1 MISSFIKRS
10 CSSSHLN
17 SNDTNNFKSYLSNNN
32 NNNNN
37 ANNYNNGVFGANLN
51 RSETKL
57 AANDDTFSVEEIAD
71 DCIFQVTVK
80 KVYNQNLDRNN
91 NNTNNNPYGTYK
103 PLSNGFFSYVNNNDN
118 HSSITATS
126 ASDGLVYTRI
136 KIKQLKYATLEK
148 FVEKLVNEQDG
159 QLDRNLCDIFLSTYR
174 TFSDCLTVI
183 RILKRRYEQIMPA
196 SLEMTEDIRV
206 ECLKSYRKIIKI
218 WLNDY
223 IEDFNEQ
230 PPFAYTNLKEL
241 KRFAKELMAQ
251 DEPDILTFINSK
263 YQYIESL
270 NKTKDVN
277 NYISTNL
284 NIADKPPIATI
295 VKKHSTHSKSNS
307 TSNFFTLNTQH
318 YQKNHSNL
326 IEKPRINI
334 NNKPYKNSMESLTS
348 LITTNDDFMSLDS
361 IYFAEQLTYIDKSL
375 FQKVFAHHYL
385 GSIWSTRNKKVAK
398 HTLSS
403 SISIPLNSSG
413 HNLDSTPIVATTTT
427 SIPVISDKFA
437 SDRAFIDQFNCVSF
451 VVQAKVLDK
460 PELRPSERAK
470 IIKKWIEIAQACKKY
485 KNFNSLNAIVQG
497 LNTKCVSRLTKTW
510 NEVPA

>member
-17 SNDTNNFKSYLSNNN
+17 SNLNETNNFKSYINNN
-32 NNNNN
+32 N
-37 ANNYNNGVFGANLN
+37 YTSGSNLN

-57 AANDDTFSVEEIAD
+57 ATNDDTFSIEEIAD

-80 KVYNQNLDRNN
+80 KVYNKNLDRNN
-91 NNTNNNPYGTYK
+91 NSNNINNNPYGTYK
-103 PLSNGFFSYVNNNDN
+103 PLNNGFFSYVNNGDN

-126 ASDGLVYTRI
+126 ASDGLVYTRV

-148 FVEKLVNEQDG
+148 FIEKLVNEQTG
-159 QLDRNLCDIFLSTYR
+159 EMDRSLCDIFLSTYR

-183 RILKRRYEQIMPA
+183 RVLKRRYEQIMPA
-196 SLEMTEDIRV
+196 SLEMTEDVRV
-206 ECLKSYRKIIKI
+206 HCLKSYRQIIKI
-218 WLNDY
+218 WLNEY

-230 PPFAYTNLKEL
+230 PPLTYTNLKEL
-241 KRFAKELMAQ
+241 KRVAKEIMAQ
-251 DEPDILTFINSK
+251 DEPDILNLINSK
-263 YQYIESL
+263 YQYLESL
-270 NKTKDVN
+270 NKNKDIN

-295 VKKHSTHSKSNS
+295 VKKHSQHSKSNS
-307 TSNFFTLNTQH
+307 TSNFFTLNPQH
-318 YQKNHSNL
+318 YQKNHSNF
-326 IEKPRINI
+326 EKPRINV
-334 NNKPYKNSMESLTS
+334 NNKPYIKISMESLTS
-348 LITTNDDFMSLDS
+348 LVNTNDDFMSIDS
-361 IYFAEQLTYIDKSL
+361 IYFAEQLTFIDKSL

-413 HNLDSTPIVATTTT
+413 HNLDTTPIITTT
-427 SIPVISDKFA
+427 IPVISDKFA

-460 PELRPSERAK
+460 PELRPIERAK

>member
-1 MISSFIKRS
+1 MISSFLKRS

-17 SNDTNNFKSYLSNNN
+17 SNINESNNFKSYIS
-32 NNNNN
+32 
-37 ANNYNNGVFGANLN
+37 NNYNGGNLN

-57 AANDDTFSVEEIAD
+57 AYNDDTFSVEEVAD

-80 KVYNQNLDRNN
+80 KVYNKNLDRNN
-91 NNTNNNPYGTYK
+91 NNINNNNNNNNNPYGTYK
-103 PLSNGFFSYVNNNDN
+103 PLNNGFFSYVNNTDN
-118 HSSITATS
+118 QSSITATS
-126 ASDGLVYTRI
+126 ASDGLVYTRV

-148 FVEKLVNEQDG
+148 FVEKLVNEQTG
-159 QLDRNLCDIFLSTYR
+159 ELDKNLCDIFLSTYR

-183 RILKRRYEQIMPA
+183 RIIKRRYEQIMPA

-206 ECLKSYRKIIKI
+206 QCLKSYRQIIKT
-218 WLNDY
+218 WLNNY

-241 KRFAKELMAQ
+241 KRVAKEIMAQ
-251 DEPDILTFINSK
+251 DEPDILNFINSK
-263 YQYIESL
+263 YQYLESL
-270 NKTKDVN
+270 NTNKDVN

-295 VKKHSTHSKSNS
+295 VKKNSAHSKSNS
-307 TSNFFTLNTQH
+307 TSNFFTLNPQH
-318 YQKNHSNL
+318 YQKNHSI
-326 IEKPRINI
+326 IEKPRIHI
-334 NNKPYKNSMESLTS
+334 NNKPYVKNSMENLTN
-348 LITTNDDFMSLDS
+348 LINTNDDFISIDS
-361 IYFAEQLTYIDKSL
+361 IYFAEQLTFIDKSL

-398 HTLSS
+398 HNISS

-413 HNLDSTPIVATTTT
+413 HNLDSTTIIKT

-460 PELRPSERAK
+460 PELKPVERAK
-470 IIKKWIEIAQACKKY
+470 IIKKWIEIAQMCKNY